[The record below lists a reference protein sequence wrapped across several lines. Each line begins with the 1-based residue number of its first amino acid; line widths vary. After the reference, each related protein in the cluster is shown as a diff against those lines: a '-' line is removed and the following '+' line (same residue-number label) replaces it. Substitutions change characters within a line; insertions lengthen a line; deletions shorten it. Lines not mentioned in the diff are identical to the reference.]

1 MHASAIHLIWERF
14 VQQTLQQVRILHVAF
29 VITWFLFI
37 LVLKFVQPTF
47 GITNAPEFFPLALGF
62 VGVSEVGLALFFRA
76 RLIATSEAV
85 LRSDSGNK
93 AALAKWR
100 TGNLLSF
107 CFAETISLFGLM
119 LKLLGFGWNVVGVFF
134 AAGLILLLLWA
145 PRKIQSVPRGV
156 R

>member
-1 MHASAIHLIWERF
+1 

-29 VITWFLFI
+29 VMTWFLFI
-37 LVLKFVQPTF
+37 LVLKFVQPPF
-47 GITNAPEFFPLALGF
+47 GTTAPEFFPLALGF
-62 VGVSEVGLALFFRA
+62 VCVSEIGLALFFRA
-76 RLIATSEAV
+76 RLIAPSEAV

-107 CFAETISLFGLM
+107 CFAETITLFGLM
-119 LKLLGFGWNVVGVFF
+119 LKLLGFGWKVAGVFF
-134 AAGLILLLLWA
+134 AGGLILLLVWA
-145 PRKIQSVPRGV
+145 PRKIQSMTQGV